1 MKIIIS
7 VEKEFLTE
15 SLWSCE
21 DGETF
26 YPIHLES
33 KIEENMKFKPLS
45 KMSEE
50 LISLLDSF
58 GRKWEKTNNILVD
71 EKKYDKKIVKQ
82 AHSNVVDL
90 EKIAKKLALK
100 VKEEMGNHFSYCYWS
115 DSQSKR
121 VSV

>member
-21 DGETF
+21 DGKTF

-33 KIEENMKFKPLS
+33 KIEENPKFKPLS
-45 KMSEE
+45 RMSEE
-50 LISLLDSF
+50 LMSLLESF

-71 EKKYDKKIVKQ
+71 EKKYDKEIVSQ

-100 VKEEMGNHFSYCYWS
+100 VKEEMGDKFSYCYWS
-115 DSQSKR
+115 DSKSKR
-121 VSV
+121 IAI